1 MVVYDR
7 IDGKSDGL
15 TGIHLELIC
24 NFFFFN
30 RCCVMNIVRFVII
43 ISIITIIM
51 YYYLLSC
58 RLIGIFFFSLQS
70 FLQSFERMY
79 S

>member
-1 MVVYDR
+1 
-7 IDGKSDGL
+7 
-15 TGIHLELIC
+15 
-24 NFFFFN
+24 
-30 RCCVMNIVRFVII
+30 MNIVRFVII